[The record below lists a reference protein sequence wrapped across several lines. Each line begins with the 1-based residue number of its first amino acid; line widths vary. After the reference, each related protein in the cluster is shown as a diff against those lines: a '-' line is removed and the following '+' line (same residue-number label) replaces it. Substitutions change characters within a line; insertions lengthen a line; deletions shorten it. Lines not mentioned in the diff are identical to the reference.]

1 MVGLGRRSHLE
12 DWFRFKSSEWSR
24 GVPPAGQS
32 FEKKTSLYFWV
43 SFTEFP
49 DWYRAPLLSEIGLVP
64 CSFTIR
70 NLGQVPCSFTIR
82 NWYRDWYPI
91 WAGTVNLRQ
100 GDGTQSHPPSV

>member
-49 DWYRAPLLSEIGLVP
+49 DFLKIKKTRNVNRFRVHRVRA
-64 CSFTIR
+64 R
-70 NLGQVPCSFTIR
+70 NVG
-82 NWYRDWYPI
+82 YGPI
-91 WAGTVNLRQ
+91 W
-100 GDGTQSHPPSV
+100 